1 MSGSTVS
8 QGAGRRR
15 DIMAA
20 PSPQRLGACGCC
32 LNPELGHRSPALC
45 PHPPSLRPAG
55 TALGGGGQRGSHGD
69 GARPGKRPSDPR
81 GLRDLGA
88 GAAGRRSR
96 GCARGCPGKKRAAGP
111 ASLRGTV
118 PGWGWGEP
126 QRCAAAGRVEE
137 AAKMPPPATA
147 GFRTGKPI
155 PRGET

>member
-1 MSGSTVS
+1 
-8 QGAGRRR
+8 
-15 DIMAA
+15 MAA
-20 PSPQRLGACGCC
+20 PSPPRLGACGCC
-32 LNPELGHRSPALC
+32 PNPEFGHRSPALC

-55 TALGGGGQRGSHGD
+55 AALGGGGQRGSHGD

-96 GCARGCPGKKRAAGP
+96 GCSRGCPGTKRVAAGREGQ
-111 ASLRGTV
+111 RGTV

-137 AAKMPPPATA
+137 AVKMSPLVPAA
-147 GFRTGKPI
+147 S
-155 PRGET
+155 ELEN